1 MANDNN
7 DLYQDARERL
17 LTLQEEY
24 RTRIE
29 AIEDHIQNPQD
40 DLNEHWED
48 QAISYR
54 QNDMRKNLL
63 AEAQQNLMYVENA
76 LSRIEN
82 GTYGECEVCGE
93 DIEPKRLEAIPYAT
107 LCMQHA
113 E

>member
-1 MANDNN
+1 MSINLDTAKRN
-7 DLYQDARERL
+7 L
-17 LTLQEEY
+17 LKLKDEY
-24 RTRIE
+24 ESRIDK
-29 AIEDHIQNPQD
+29 IEDHIQNPQD

-54 QNDMRKNLL
+54 QNDMRKNLMS
-63 AEAQQNLMYVENA
+63 EARQSLIYVENA

-93 DIEPKRLEAIPYAT
+93 QIEEQRLEALPYAT
-107 LCMQHA
+107 LCMEHA

>member
-1 MANDNN
+1 MNINLDTAKQN
-7 DLYQDARERL
+7 L
-17 LTLQEEY
+17 LKLKDEY
-24 RTRIE
+24 ESRIDK
-29 AIEDHIQNPQD
+29 IEDHIQNPQD

-54 QNDMRKNLL
+54 QNDMRKNLMS
-63 AEAQQNLMYVENA
+63 EARQSLIYVENA

-93 DIEPKRLEAIPYAT
+93 QIEEQRLEALPYAT
-107 LCMQHA
+107 LCMEHA

>member
-1 MANDNN
+1 MSINLDTAKQN
-7 DLYQDARERL
+7 L
-17 LTLQEEY
+17 LKLKDEY
-24 RTRIE
+24 ESRIDK
-29 AIEDHIQNPQD
+29 IEDHIQNPQD

-54 QNDMRKNLL
+54 QNDMRKNLMS
-63 AEAQQNLMYVENA
+63 EARQSLIYVENA

-93 DIEPKRLEAIPYAT
+93 QIEEQRLEALPYAT
-107 LCMQHA
+107 LCMEHA

>member
-1 MANDNN
+1 MANDNK